1 MKTMKHVLALLL
13 ALTLVCTLLAGCG
26 TKKIETD
33 PATQTGTQSES
44 GEKAVKIGLIVGTG
58 GLGDQNFNDLAYNGL
73 LEAQKLYGIE
83 FDYSEPQ
90 SASDYAS
97 YITQYAEDGSYDL
110 IMLNASEAESALE
123 ELAPK
128 YPDQKFSIIDT
139 MVDCEN
145 VMSIV
150 KDFRDYP
157 FLGGY
162 LAGIMTTHPA
172 LQNANPEANVGI
184 SLGVD
189 SELFQ
194 SGALGYK
201 AGAMLA
207 NPETVVQVG
216 IVGSFAD
223 PATAKESAKM
233 MYDNGAD
240 IIMNLNGGSSL
251 GVFNQAE
258 ESNLYSIGVA
268 TNQNPIAPDAIIGS
282 CTENLGGAVV
292 DICKQLIDGTW
303 KGGVM
308 EVSISTGYF
317 DIVYDGSNLEIPQDV
332 KDAVAAVRDAVKDGT
347 LTLPTSE
354 DELEGWVAEHSNFRY
369 TK

>member
-26 TKKIETD
+26 TKKIETE
-33 PATQTGTQSES
+33 PAPQTGTQSES
-44 GEKAVKIGLIVGTG
+44 GEKTVKIGLIVGTG

-354 DELEGWVAEHSNFRY
+354 DELESWVAEHSNFRY